1 MTGAR
6 RLAATFFA
14 VVFACAAAATAGT
27 TGTIEGRATARD
39 GRPIP
44 NATVDLF
51 SVAQSLRTTTDG
63 GGYFHFLS
71 LYPDSYLL
79 SVRHNGYFFYLTG
92 WFDVH
97 ADQITSCNARLD
109 AQLVGEFL
117 APRHGNKIVPC
128 SY

>member
-6 RLAATFFA
+6 RLAAAFFA
-14 VVFACAAAATAGT
+14 VAFTCAAAAQAGT
-27 TGTIEGRATARD
+27 TGTIEGRATTQA

-44 NATVDLF
+44 NAAVELF
-51 SVAQSLRTTTDG
+51 SLAQTLRTTTDG

-79 SVRHNGYFFYLTG
+79 AVRHNGYFGYLTG
-92 WFDVH
+92 WFEVH
-97 ADQITSCNARLD
+97 ADQVTSCNARLEV
-109 AQLVGEFL
+109 QFLGEFL
-117 APRHGNKIVPC
+117 VPRHGNKVVTC